1 MLRKIAK
8 NVWCVMLGLLLFIGM
23 GVSVQASEI
32 DSSAAMTLQQ
42 TMKDTEIKE
51 EPESGAETLSE
62 LEKGTAVIVY
72 GEPQDSWSQV
82 EYQGVKGYVESNV
95 LESYSAIEDAD
106 ELDEEFE
113 AVEEETRRIIDEHE
127 LAQKSRKKAV
137 FWGIVIAILVVGIFA
152 VGIISALKKDKE
164 GEQE

>member
-51 EPESGAETLSE
+51 EPDSSAETLNE

-82 EYQGVKGYVESNV
+82 EYQGVKGYIESNV

>member
-51 EPESGAETLSE
+51 EPDSSAETLSE

-82 EYQGVKGYVESNV
+82 EYQGVKGYIESNV